1 MPVWDGAFACCMPFH
16 AATNLLQ
23 QTFAVCVCGGHTKQ
37 NPLYTA
43 KPLTTGIKNC
53 SGSSPCDYGSSRST
67 HEPNLLSSTVQ
78 VHRSA
83 QYRIFAVHF
92 CYVFFWIYIYNIY
105 VYIHLYI
112 LVFICKLIEVYIYID
127 ICIYICIYIRI
138 YIYIYSYISKNV
150 YIHHYLY
157 IYISIYIQHCGAGIL
172 SWTGSW
178 LGIMH
183 LVGHHQLIKHI

>member
-1 MPVWDGAFACCMPFH
+1 MAANASFMLHTFVGWCLCEMVPLHVACLSM
-16 AATNLLQ
+16 LLQ
-23 QTFAVCVCGGHTKQ
+23 TCCSKPLLCVCGGHTKQ

-138 YIYIYSYISKNV
+138 YIYIF
-150 YIHHYLY
+150 
-157 IYISIYIQHCGAGIL
+157 IYI
-172 SWTGSW
+172 
-178 LGIMH
+178 
-183 LVGHHQLIKHI
+183 